1 MRCVINPQ
9 SGRGQVMGGRRE
21 IEMIVKGGHLLTMNA
36 REPEYPDGAV
46 AIDATRIIAA
56 GSRTEIE
63 ARFVAR
69 NYLDATG
76 CVMMPGLVDAYAHAG
91 HGMIRGLFHP
101 ESAWPSHLYWTAT
114 TPGWWQA
121 DAELAAL
128 ERLYA
133 GVTTGQSV
141 IGATPARADDT
152 IYSDV
157 TAKAYAEAGLRFV
170 LGIGPPDPIF
180 PHLPEPFTANRLV
193 NGELQP
199 HRFTAEDAVERSV
212 EVIQRWHGAADGRI
226 TAALAV
232 PYLLGRHVLHKRIP
246 NRVPH
251 SSDAPIML
259 AHAEA
264 MTALARE
271 HRVAIHTHM
280 FAGGIDFARKHF
292 GQSKLDDIL
301 SACRIV
307 IAHANGLPETDVE
320 ALARHRESIGI
331 ATVAF
336 THENLWYGFAPIPAF
351 RGRGIPVAITTDGA
365 APYTSHDLWREP
377 ARTAWNQWQGAGTQS
392 VLPPET
398 LLGMVTIE
406 AARVLGLADE
416 IGSIEAGKKADL
428 LVVNLTAPHFGGIHD
443 LAQSLVLYANSSDVR
458 DVVVDGQCLMRD
470 RVPLRVNPAFIVN
483 RARREAEAAM
493 QRADLSP
500 YRRPGGWNAPT
511 DWPKPSVQPR
521 P

>member
-1 MRCVINPQ
+1 MA
-9 SGRGQVMGGRRE
+9 GRQEVETIIG
-21 IEMIVKGGHLLTMNA
+21 GGHLLTMNA
-36 REPEYPDGAV
+36 RDPEHPDGAV
-46 AIDATRIIAA
+46 AIDGTRIVGA
-56 GSRTEIE
+56 GSREEIE
-63 ARFVAR
+63 TRFVAR
-69 NYLDATG
+69 NHHDATG
-76 CVMMPGLVDAYAHAG
+76 CVIMPGLVDAYAHAG

-114 TPGWWQA
+114 TPDWWQA

-141 IGATPARADDT
+141 IGATPARADET

-157 TAKAYAEAGLRFV
+157 TAKSYADAGLRFV

-193 NGELQP
+193 DGELKP
-199 HRFTAEDAVERSV
+199 LHFTSGEAIARSAEAIE
-212 EVIQRWHGAADGRI
+212 RWHGAAGGRI
-226 TAALAV
+226 HAALAV
-232 PYLLGRHVLHKRIP
+232 PYLLGRHVLHKRTP
-246 NRVPH
+246 NRVPDAG
-251 SSDAPIML
+251 DAPVML

-292 GQSKLDDIL
+292 GQSKLDEIL

-307 IAHANGLPETDVE
+307 IAHANGLPLTDVQ
-320 ALARHRESIGI
+320 ALARHRETLGI

-351 RGRGIPVAITTDGA
+351 RRSGIPVAVTTDGA
-365 APYTSHDLWREP
+365 APYTSYDLWREL
-377 ARTAWNQWQGAGTQS
+377 ARTAWNQWQGEGTQS

-398 LLGMVTIE
+398 LLGMVTLE
-406 AARVLGLADE
+406 AARVLGLAEE

-428 LVVNLTAPHFGGIHD
+428 LVVSLAGPHFGGIHD
-443 LAQSLVLYANSSDVR
+443 VAQSLVLYANSRDVR
-458 DVVVDGQCLMRD
+458 DVIVDGEFLMRD
-470 RVPLRVNPAFIVN
+470 RSPLRVNPAIIVE
-483 RARREAEAAM
+483 RARREAQAAM
-493 QRADLSP
+493 KRADLSP

-511 DWPKPSVQPR
+511 DWPKPPLQPR
-521 P
+521 T